1 MKTHFSCQMNGIELG
16 DIDERIA
23 VVDIAE
29 ESPALALSTSGNA
42 KYDGTRL
49 IRRTRQHLTVE
60 ITLAILE
67 RDPARRSEIADKV
80 AAWCQDGY
88 LTVSY
93 RPGQRLRCAL
103 AALPGMGSALK
114 WAQELT
120 IRYTAFAW
128 PWWEDEL
135 PVVARIS
142 QAGQAGAVVLSP
154 TGTADWTRVEAEVTN
169 HSGGVVNSVDIVCG
183 ETRMAF
189 TGLGMA
195 DGETL
200 SATYDQQGLLQLLI
214 TGGGAA
220 RSAMSMR
227 TAASSDDLIARQGS
241 ANEIRLA
248 ADGAVTGQFRAR
260 GRYI

>member
-120 IRYTAFAW
+120 IRYTAFDW

-142 QAGQAGAVVLSP
+142 QAGQAGGSGVLPHRDGGLDAS
-154 TGTADWTRVEAEVTN
+154 G
-169 HSGGVVNSVDIVCG
+169 SGGDKPLGRGG
-183 ETRMAF
+183 EQRGHRLRGYAHGLHRPGHGGRGDAF
-189 TGLGMA
+189 RHL
-195 DGETL
+195 
-200 SATYDQQGLLQLLI
+200 
-214 TGGGAA
+214 
-220 RSAMSMR
+220 
-227 TAASSDDLIARQGS
+227 
-241 ANEIRLA
+241 
-248 ADGAVTGQFRAR
+248 
-260 GRYI
+260 